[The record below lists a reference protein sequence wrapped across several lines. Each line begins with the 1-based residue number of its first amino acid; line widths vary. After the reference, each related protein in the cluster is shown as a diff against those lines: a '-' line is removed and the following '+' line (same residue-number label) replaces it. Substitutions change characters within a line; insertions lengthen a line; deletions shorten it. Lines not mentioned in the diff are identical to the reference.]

1 MDIKKIV
8 VIGPESTGKSTLS
21 KALAAALQTVWVEE
35 YARQYLE
42 QLGRDYAIE
51 DLLEIAKG
59 QIASESKAQ
68 SQANQFLVC
77 DTDLHVIKVWSE
89 FKYGTCNSWI
99 LEQIATRKY
108 DLYLLAAIDVPWT
121 PDPLRE
127 HPDVNIRAL
136 LFQQYLDI
144 VQQSNT
150 PFVIIQGSEEQRL
163 IHALRAIEKHLK

>member
-68 SQANQFLVC
+68 SQANQFLV
-77 DTDLHVIKVWSE
+77 D
-89 FKYGTCNSWI
+89 
-99 LEQIATRKY
+99 RKS
-108 DLYLLAAIDVPWT
+108 V
-121 PDPLRE
+121 
-127 HPDVNIRAL
+127 V
-136 LFQQYLDI
+136 
-144 VQQSNT
+144 
-150 PFVIIQGSEEQRL
+150 
-163 IHALRAIEKHLK
+163 